1 VFSKSECCKLL
12 RKKNKYWDSGD
23 VCTDAPKELD
33 GEELRE
39 LERLKR
45 WIREEQRKI
54 MKTRMRRATDNV
66 KEPEKKL
73 EDDKPLPVIQ
83 ERLEDFY

>member
-12 RKKNKYWDSGD
+12 RKRNRDWDSSE
-23 VCTDAPKELD
+23 VCMDAPKELD
-33 GEELRE
+33 GEELSG

-45 WIREEQRKI
+45 WIRQEQRKV
-54 MKTRMRRATDNV
+54 MKERMRRATDNV

-73 EDDKPLPVIQ
+73 EDDKPLPIIQ
-83 ERLEDFY
+83 ARLEDFY